1 MDRCFNARHRSNN
14 PVSAHETLTTAPTKF
29 VQGFITAAVHF
40 ISMFGGCLT
49 VPFVVGPALC
59 MDGNI
64 MLLSK
69 LLATVCFLSG
79 IQTFIMTTFGIRLPI
94 VQGPSFAFVIP
105 IISMMN
111 VREACPAQ
119 DGNSTSTERE
129 EEFYGR
135 MQEVQGALLVSSLF
149 ELLLGFSGVISFLMK
164 FIGPLTITPT
174 VTLIGLSLTPVATK
188 NCSVHWGIASFT
200 MLIIIICSQ
209 YIDRFNVPCVGFSKS
224 KRCHVFRYPLFR
236 LFPIFIAAVLS
247 WILCFILTITNV
259 FPDDPSSPNYQ
270 VRTDANSEGVANTPW
285 FYFPYPGQWGAPS
298 VTAGSVLGMCAAAIA
313 SIVESIGDYYAC
325 AKLSGAS
332 NPPDHALNRGIGI
345 EGFGGI
351 LAGLWGSGVS
361 STSYSSNVGMIGLT
375 KVSSLLV
382 IQVMSVY
389 LVLMGMLLKFGAV
402 FATIPAPIIGGILA
416 VTVGMV
422 TSVGISN
429 LQYVDINS
437 PRNLFI
443 VGFSLLLGTSLPD
456 YMSKNPGAIQTGSST
471 VDQILLVLLG
481 TSMFIGGLTGFI
493 LDNTIPGYG
502 RLKMGG
508 STIPEGWGIDQDG
521 KSTTDGAR
529 IVNNGALLPIGGIS
543 PATGGHKGFGLI
555 LLVEVLTS
563 VLAGSAFPTDMGW
576 RNESGEYVGKDFGQ
590 TFIAIDPHHFG
601 GGFAERLQH
610 LLDYI
615 RNAEPVSIIEL
626 IILSG

>member
-1 MDRCFNARHRSNN
+1 MEAVTYSGKEEDGVIVMEEQNGGDHVMETQKDARRRADLILSKMGSKMAYKLGDRPPWYSTIVLAF
-14 PVSAHETLTTAPTKF
+14 
-29 VQGFITAAVHF
+29 QHF

-129 EEFYGR
+129 DEFYGR

-224 KRCHVFRYPLFR
+224 KSCHVFRYPLFR

-493 LDNTIPGYG
+493 LDNTIPGSPEERGIG
-502 RLKMGG
+502 RMLTTYSSSSDDKDDDEVIEDDDELNAEVSRLVNQSYDLPFGM
-508 STIPEGWGIDQDG
+508 SYIRRLEWTSKIPFCPTF
-521 KSTTDGAR
+521 S
-529 IVNNGALLPIGGIS
+529 
-543 PATGGHKGFGLI
+543 GFGCTCTSKYRLWKGRSKGSDI
-555 LLVEVLTS
+555 L
-563 VLAGSAFPTDMGW
+563 
-576 RNESGEYVGKDFGQ
+576 Q
-590 TFIAIDPHHFG
+590 
-601 GGFAERLQH
+601 
-610 LLDYI
+610 
-615 RNAEPVSIIEL
+615 
-626 IILSG
+626 